1 MRACSVIKAVFF
13 RINNYIVLA
22 SSSRTKTA
30 DALSSRSFTF
40 IFFLFFFFTSSSS
53 HTEAALL
60 LTLFVPLQLTRHD
73 GLSVFVVVNKVVF
86 SSSFSRGVSPRL
98 YGGWRMPT
106 HATRRHHRTPAG
118 KKTQSSIP
126 WRWRVTR
133 RPNRLWR
140 SSCPRSARRLQK
152 GRWHKKVPEV
162 ETPKPSSVK
171 PPLPRRSI
179 GGYTRLYPKCRC
191 KIGR

>member
-40 IFFLFFFFTSSSS
+40 IFFLLFFFFFTSSSS

-73 GLSVFVVVNKVVF
+73 GLSVFFVVNNKVVF
-86 SSSFSRGVSPRL
+86 SSSFSRGVVSPRL

-106 HATRRHHRTPAG
+106 HATRRHHPWTPAG

-140 SSCPRSARRLQK
+140 PSCPR
-152 GRWHKKVPEV
+152 
-162 ETPKPSSVK
+162 
-171 PPLPRRSI
+171 
-179 GGYTRLYPKCRC
+179 
-191 KIGR
+191 

>member
-13 RINNYIVLA
+13 CINNYIVLA

-126 WRWRVTR
+126 
-133 RPNRLWR
+133 LR
-140 SSCPRSARRLQK
+140 SSSRVAIGWRGVVHVDNEGPCYLAGPYHDIR
-152 GRWHKKVPEV
+152 GRHHHVVSHP
-162 ETPKPSSVK
+162 
-171 PPLPRRSI
+171 
-179 GGYTRLYPKCRC
+179 
-191 KIGR
+191 GRFIWPILGR